1 MENYGILEAAKIL
14 KVTDKTIRN
23 YINRGFLKPEKWNG
37 TWRISR
43 DEIEELFRKKYGKKM
58 RENQIDM
65 SYNPDQIIVEK
76 SEFEVQQQ
84 QLGKLA
90 AIEIVERELRAEIR
104 NLNERNAQLEASS
117 ASGWTEARALKEEL
131 EKTREELNMAK
142 EREKQAEQE
151 ANWLRKQQKEEEK
164 TAQKSDKTIHKL
176 REENKRLSDLLYQ
189 QALGLGRADTDE
201 MAKPQHN
208 ASKQTAK
215 Q

>member
-1 MENYGILEAAKIL
+1 MENYGIPEAAKIL

-23 YINRGFLKPEKWNG
+23 YINKGFLNPEKWNG

-43 DEIEELFRKKYGKKM
+43 DEIEELFRKKFGKNIK
-58 RENQIDM
+58 ENQIDI

-76 SEFEVQQQ
+76 SEFEAQQQ

-142 EREKQAEQE
+142 EREKKAEQD
-151 ANWLRKQQKEEEK
+151 ANWLRRQQKEVEIN
-164 TAQKSDKTIHKL
+164 AQKSAETIQKL
-176 REENKRLSDLLYQ
+176 REENQRLSDLLYQ
-189 QALGLGRADTDE
+189 RALGLAQEDAGDRHH
-201 MAKPQHN
+201 KHQ
-208 ASKQTAK
+208 
-215 Q
+215 

>member
-1 MENYGILEAAKIL
+1 MENYGITEAAKIL

-23 YINRGFLKPEKWNG
+23 YINKGFLNPEKWNG
-37 TWRISR
+37 SWRISR
-43 DEIEELFRKKYGKKM
+43 KEIEELFRKKHGKKM
-58 RENQIDM
+58 SEKQIDI
-65 SYNPDQIIVEK
+65 SHNPDQILVEK

-142 EREKQAEQE
+142 EREKQVEQD
-151 ANWLRKQQKEEEK
+151 ANWLRRQQKEAEISAQR
-164 TAQKSDKTIHKL
+164 TAETIQKL
-176 REENKRLSDLLYQ
+176 REENKRLSDLLYEK
-189 QALGLGRADTDE
+189 ALGLTHADTE
-201 MAKPQHN
+201 GIAEP
-208 ASKQTAK
+208 
-215 Q
+215 

>member
-1 MENYGILEAAKIL
+1 MENYGITEAAKIL

-43 DEIEELFRKKYGKKM
+43 DEIEELFRKKFGKKM
-58 RENQIDM
+58 MENQIDL
-65 SYNPDQIIVEK
+65 SHNPDQILVEK
-76 SEFEVQQQ
+76 SEFEAQQQ

-90 AIEIVERELRAEIR
+90 AIETVERELRAEIR
-104 NLNERNAQLEASS
+104 SMNERNAQLEASS

-142 EREKQAEQE
+142 EREKQVEQDV
-151 ANWLRKQQKEEEK
+151 NWLRRQQEEVEI
-164 TAQKSDKTIHKL
+164 TAQRSAKTIQKL

-189 QALGLGRADTDE
+189 RALGLAHADVGDRHH
-201 MAKPQHN
+201 KHQ
-208 ASKQTAK
+208 
-215 Q
+215 

>member
-1 MENYGILEAAKIL
+1 MESYGIIEAAKIL

-43 DEIEELFRKKYGKKM
+43 DDIEELFRKKFGKKI

-65 SYNPDQIIVEK
+65 SYNSNQILVEK
-76 SEFEVQQQ
+76 AEFEAQQQ

-104 NLNERNAQLEASS
+104 SLNDRNAQLEASS
-117 ASGWTEARALKEEL
+117 ASGWTEVRALKEEL

-142 EREKQAEQE
+142 EREKQVEQD
-151 ANWLRKQQKEEEK
+151 ANWLRRQHKEVEI
-164 TAQKSDKTIHKL
+164 TAQKSTETIQKL
-176 REENKRLSDLLYQ
+176 REENQRLSYLLYEK
-189 QALGLGRADTDE
+189 ALGLAYADTE
-201 MAKPQHN
+201 ELAEPITQR
-208 ASKQTAK
+208 Q
-215 Q
+215 

>member
-1 MENYGILEAAKIL
+1 MESCGINEAAKIL

-43 DEIEELFRKKYGKKM
+43 DEIEELFRKKFGKKM

-65 SYNPDQIIVEK
+65 SHNPDQILIEK
-76 SEFEVQQQ
+76 SEFEAQQQ

-90 AIEIVERELRAEIR
+90 AIETVEKELRAEIR
-104 NLNERNAQLEASS
+104 RMNERNAQLEASS

-142 EREKQAEQE
+142 EREKQAEQDV
-151 ANWLRKQQKEEEK
+151 NWLRKQQKEEAES
-164 TAQKSDKTIHKL
+164 TQRSAETIQKL

-189 QALGLGRADTDE
+189 QALGLAHTDTEE
-201 MAKPQHN
+201 M
-208 ASKQTAK
+208 T
-215 Q
+215 

>member
-1 MENYGILEAAKIL
+1 MESYGIVEAAKIL

-43 DEIEELFRKKYGKKM
+43 DEIEELFRKKYGKNM
-58 RENQIDM
+58 RENEIDI
-65 SYNPDQIIVEK
+65 SHNPDQILVEK
-76 SEFEVQQQ
+76 TEFEAQQQ

-90 AIEIVERELRAEIR
+90 AIETVERELRAEIR
-104 NLNERNAQLEASS
+104 SVNERNAQLEASS

-142 EREKQAEQE
+142 EREKQAEQD
-151 ANWLRKQQKEEEK
+151 ANWLRKEQKEVEI
-164 TAQKSDKTIHKL
+164 TAQRSAETIQKL

-189 QALGLGRADTDE
+189 RALGLIHADVGDQQ
-201 MAKPQHN
+201 PQTPV
-208 ASKQTAK
+208 K
-215 Q
+215 

>member
-1 MENYGILEAAKIL
+1 MENYGISEAAKIL

-43 DEIEELFRKKYGKKM
+43 EEIEELFRKKYGKKM
-58 RENQIDM
+58 SEKQIDM

-76 SEFEVQQQ
+76 SEFEAQQQ

-104 NLNERNAQLEASS
+104 SLNERNAQLEASS

-142 EREKQAEQE
+142 EREKQVEQD
-151 ANWLRKQQKEEEK
+151 ANWLRKLQKEAEISTQRSAE
-164 TAQKSDKTIHKL
+164 TILKL
-176 REENKRLSDLLYQ
+176 REENQRLSDLLYEK
-189 QALGLGRADTDE
+189 ALGLAHADTEE
-201 MAKPQHN
+201 MAEP
-208 ASKQTAK
+208 
-215 Q
+215 